1 MTKIFYHAVILAKEV
16 AKRDAYIAYMLILGK
31 KRHVLRANTFQYEI
45 DQFTGL
51 GQIEINWL
59 YRTAQKPTIL
69 IIPMLW
75 RLKHA
80 HSI

>member
-51 GQIEINWL
+51 VYFVLESIGSIALHKSQL
-59 YRTAQKPTIL
+59 Y
-69 IIPMLW
+69 
-75 RLKHA
+75 
-80 HSI
+80 